1 MAKTVVITKPVAG
14 KKLLGVA
21 GRHTVI
27 TDRKVEDGGTDA
39 GCTSSDLLLLAMASC
54 ATGSIRNS
62 PAGRGLRENDIR
74 VEVDFIV
81 PQQPAERDDV
91 LISVYVPRAVAQM
104 HGEQIVTAAT
114 AGRVVSRVKLG
125 SQVEARCLP
134 LEDFPSQS

>member
-1 MAKTVVITKPVAG
+1 VVVTKPIAG

-39 GCTSSDLLLLAMASC
+39 GCTSSDLLLLAIASC

-62 PAGRGLRENDIR
+62 PAGRGLNENDIR
-74 VEVDFIV
+74 VEVDFV
-81 PQQPAERDDV
+81 APQQPAERDDIR
-91 LISVYVPRAVAQM
+91 ISVYVPRAVAQVQ
-104 HGEQIVTAAT
+104 GGQIVTAAT

-125 SQVEARCLP
+125 SQIEARCLP
-134 LEDFPSQS
+134 LEDFPSQT